1 MKLKS
6 CPCCGGKA
14 RVRYTWNK
22 KEKYIVRC
30 TECGFESVACESEKE
45 AEKTWNNSIKC
56 DDKAM
61 FQESLF

>member
-6 CPCCGGKA
+6 CPCCGGEA
-14 RVRYTWNK
+14 HIRYVWNR

-30 TECGFESVACESEKE
+30 AECGFECVPCISEIQAKK
-45 AEKTWNNSIKC
+45 AWNNAIVC
-56 DDKAM
+56 GDKAM